1 MYVPENLVER
11 DIIYM
16 QGSKNTQVNR
26 SIVTIQSCLECKTM
40 LESEK
45 GLGFASECI
54 SEGVYFSIKGRV
66 SMFHNIKTKVGG
78 QSIYITVNI
87 IEM

>member
-1 MYVPENLVER
+1 
-11 DIIYM
+11 
-16 QGSKNTQVNR
+16 
-26 SIVTIQSCLECKTM
+26 M

-54 SEGVYFSIKGRV
+54 SEGMYFSISGRI
-66 SMFHNIKTKVGG
+66 SMLHNIETKVGG
-78 QSIYITVNI
+78 QSIYITVNV